1 MKPLYN
7 QVSDVLV
14 AESGALKRLLRGL
27 FRTSSKPM
35 FLRRFR
41 ITQRL
46 ILCFGVTA
54 SLLVALGAF
63 CLFQMQ
69 SIRDQGEAVQSGA
82 LPSIAMADAIAIDLS
97 KLRGESARLI
107 ANADDP
113 SAMVT
118 SKINVEQL
126 KNEVEKGFSDYLA
139 HATDSTERDSIKA
152 LQDAYKAFMP
162 GLHDQ
167 IGMIEQSRINDA
179 RMLLNTTLSVQGD
192 LMDMQVQLLRELNKQ
207 GAATAVEG
215 AGRRFEQARI
225 IAVSAI
231 AVALALTLLLAW
243 RLSLSIIR
251 PLRQS
256 LQIASTIAQGDL
268 SPYPVPDGK
277 DETAQLLKMLGQMRE
292 NLHVTLDQIY
302 AAAGQL
308 GHSVQEMGAIAEAS
322 ARNLQMQNDEIEQAA
337 VAVNQMSQAAVEVA
351 DNASN
356 TSTESKASNEAAAQG
371 RTRLSGTIDSI
382 KELADNV
389 LDSSHQADGLA
400 ERTLSISKILE
411 VIRAIA
417 NQTNLLALNAA
428 IEAARAGE
436 AGRGF
441 AVVADEVRSLAQR
454 TSASTTEIETLIH
467 DVQKSTQDT
476 AETLRITAAQAS
488 QTLEQAAAT
497 SQALTVIISS
507 TSTISDRNLLI
518 ASAAEQ
524 QAQVASEV
532 DRNLS
537 SIRDL
542 SAQSASGAQQTTVA
556 SHALAMLATDLNSMV
571 QRFVL

>member
-1 MKPLYN
+1 MG
-7 QVSDVLV
+7 LV
-14 AESGALKRLLRGL
+14 VVKRLLRAL
-27 FRTSSKPM
+27 VRPSSKPA

-46 ILCFGVTA
+46 VMCFGVTA
-54 SLLVALGAF
+54 LLLVALGVF
-63 CLFQMQ
+63 CLLQMQ
-69 SIRDQGEAVQSGA
+69 SIRDQGEAVESGS
-82 LPSIAMADAIAIDLS
+82 LPSIAMADAIAIDLI

-113 SAMVT
+113 GAVVT

-126 KNEVEKGFSDYLA
+126 RNEVEKAFSDYLA
-139 HATDSTERDSIKA
+139 HATDSTERDSITA

-162 GLHDQ
+162 GLHDE
-167 IGMIEQSRINDA
+167 IGLIEQRKLDDA
-179 RMLLNTTLSVQGD
+179 RMLLNTTLSMQGD

-207 GAATAVEG
+207 SAAAAVDG
-215 AGRRFEQARI
+215 AGSRFQQTRI
-225 IAVSAI
+225 IAVTAI
-231 AVALALTLLLAW
+231 VVALVLTLLLAW

-256 LQIASTIAQGDL
+256 LQIASTIADGDL
-268 SPYPVPDGK
+268 SPRPIPEGK
-277 DETAQLLKMLGQMRE
+277 DETAQLLKMLGQMRG
-292 NLHVTLDQIY
+292 NLHGTIDQIY
-302 AAAGQL
+302 AAASQL
-308 GHSVQEMGAIAEAS
+308 SQSVQEMGAIAETS
-322 ARNLQMQNDEIEQAA
+322 AKNLQMQNDEIEQAA

-356 TSTESKASNEAAAQG
+356 TSSESKASNEAAAEG
-371 RTRLSGTIDSI
+371 RLRLTGTIDSI
-382 KELADNV
+382 KELTDNV

-454 TSASTTEIETLIH
+454 TSASTTEIESLIN
-467 DVQKSTQDT
+467 DVQKSTQET
-476 AETLRITAAQAS
+476 AQTLRVTASQAS
-488 QTLEQAAAT
+488 LTLEQAAAT

-507 TSTISDRNLLI
+507 TSTISDRNVLI

-524 QAQVASEV
+524 QAAVANEV

-542 SAQSASGAQQTTVA
+542 STQSASGAQQTTVA
-556 SHALAMLATDLNSMV
+556 SNALAMLATDLNSMV